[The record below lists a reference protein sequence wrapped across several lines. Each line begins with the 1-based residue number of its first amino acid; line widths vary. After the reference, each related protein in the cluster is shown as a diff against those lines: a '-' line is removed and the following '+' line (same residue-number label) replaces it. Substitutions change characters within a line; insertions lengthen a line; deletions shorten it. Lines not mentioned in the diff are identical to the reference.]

1 MLHALKTIQPY
12 FSEVKSG
19 KKNFELRK
27 FDRPYKVGDDVV
39 LQEWDNDKQEY
50 TGEEVHFGII
60 YILKDVP
67 KYGLKDGYCILGIS
81 QKLIAQ
87 HPTN

>member
-27 FDRPYKVGDDVV
+27 FDRPYKEGDDIV

-50 TGEEVHFGII
+50 TGDEVKAVIT

-67 KYGLKDGYCILGIS
+67 KYGLKDGYCILGIAE
-81 QKLIAQ
+81 KVNALP
-87 HPTN
+87 HTN